1 MILNHQQLLEVR
13 AQGIIDCP
21 IGAVGPTSI
30 DVTLAPGFYTER
42 RPTLMDRLLNRREV
56 CRPAMGEGV
65 PPMDFHGLS
74 VMVPP
79 RAFVLASINET
90 LELPPYL
97 TVEVRLRSTP
107 ARAAL
112 QHALAV
118 WCDPGY
124 EGRLTLELTNSWRWT
139 SMLLKE
145 GDRVAQLIFHKHEP
159 TDKPYRGVYRG
170 DMKTRKAVPHV

>member
-1 MILNHQQLLEVR
+1 MILNHQQLMEIR
-13 AQGIIDCP
+13 AQGIINCP
-21 IGAVGPTSI
+21 IEAVGPTSI
-30 DVTLAPGFYTER
+30 DVTLAPGFFTER
-42 RPTLMDRLLNRREV
+42 RPSLWERLFGRREL
-56 CRPAMGEGV
+56 CIPSRGEGV
-65 PPMDFHGLS
+65 PPMDYHATHVKVRPG
-74 VMVPP
+74 
-79 RAFVLASINET
+79 AFVLASINET

-124 EGRLTLELTNSWRWT
+124 VGNLTLELTNSWQWT
-139 SMLLKE
+139 SMLLRK

-170 DMKTRKAVPHV
+170 DTETRKAVAHV